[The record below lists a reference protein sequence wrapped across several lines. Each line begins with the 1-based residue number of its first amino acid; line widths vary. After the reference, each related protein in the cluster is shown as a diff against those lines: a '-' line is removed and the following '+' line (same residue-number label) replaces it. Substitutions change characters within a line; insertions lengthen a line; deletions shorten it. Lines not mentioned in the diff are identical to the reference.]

1 MAILQI
7 VATGI
12 LCAVLALTVKKQ
24 RPEIALLITITSGVL
39 LFVMVLPEL
48 AYAVGV
54 FTQLGEMMDGGSQ
67 HNGLRYVGLTLRVVG
82 VAYMAEL
89 GASVCTDAGESAI
102 AAKIDMAG
110 RLIIMVMAMPI
121 VIDIVGIVIGLLP

>member
-1 MAILQI
+1 MMILQV

-24 RPEIALLITITSGVL
+24 RPEIALLITIASGVL

-54 FTQLGEMMDGGSQ
+54 FTQLGEMVDGGF
-67 HNGLRYVGLTLRVVG
+67 RYVGLVLRVIG

-89 GASVCTDAGESAI
+89 GASVCMDAGESAI
-102 AAKIDMAG
+102 AAKVDMAG

-121 VIDIVGIVIGLLP
+121 VIDIAGIITGLMP